1 MRNSLATLAALPLI
15 LGSVQAFSQE
25 SEADVRARET
35 EQRMTDDERF
45 SLLVSILGNVP
56 GASVPADPRVADLE
70 NASAGWTPGVPRLS
84 IPDLQSSD
92 ASMGITNPGYRPD
105 DPGATAFPASIVV
118 GSSFNPE
125 LAREGGIAIAR
136 EARSR
141 GFNIMLAGGMNLT
154 REVRNG
160 RNFEYYGEDPLL
172 SAILASEQVN
182 GIQSQQVV
190 STLKH
195 FTLNANETN
204 RHWLDAIISP
214 AAHRESDLLAFQIA
228 IERSQPGAIMSGY
241 NKINGEYAGGSHHL
255 LNEVLKGTWG
265 YKGYVMSDWGATPE
279 WEYALRGLDQESGAQ
294 ADRFMWSLD
303 AEPFAEPLR
312 QAYADG
318 KLPKERLSDM
328 VRRILRSAY
337 AVGID
342 KWEAAPAVDMVRH
355 NEIALEIARQGI
367 VLLKNENALP
377 LPADK
382 PLKIAVIGGYA
393 QQGVIS
399 GTGSGAVAPVGGFA
413 STSKIGGAGVMG
425 KHRNLFLFQPSPV
438 DALQR
443 AFPNAQVEFDPGYT
457 PAEAALTARRAD
469 VVIAFGIRVEGEGF
483 DLPDLSLPWGQDAV
497 IDAVATANPNTIVV
511 LETGNPVSM
520 PWRDK
525 VKAIVQAWYPGQ
537 AGAQAIAEVLAGK
550 VNPSGRTPITWPASL
565 ADTPR
570 PTLPGLGTPWG
581 TPVTIRYDEGA
592 EVGYRWYAKK
602 DIKPLYAFGHGLSYT
617 SFAYGDLRISDGTAK
632 TAAAESDQPGVA
644 TVKASTPPAKE
655 TTTLLPG
662 GETVTAIFTVT
673 NTGGREGADVPQL
686 YLTAGPNEKR
696 MRLLG
701 FERVVLK
708 PGESKE
714 VVLVVDPRLLAR
726 FDDKANQWRIAEG
739 TYQVALGK
747 SAADLVLTG
756 SAELEGRLFG
766 R

>member
-1 MRNSLATLAALPLI
+1 MRAFVASLAALPLVF
-15 LGSVQAFSQE
+15 GSVQAFSQA
-25 SEADVRARET
+25 SEADVLARET
-35 EQRMTDDERF
+35 ERRMTDDERF
-45 SLLVSILGNVP
+45 SLLVSILGTVAG
-56 GASVPADPRVADLE
+56 GAIAPDPRVAHLE
-70 NASAGWTPGVPRLS
+70 NPSAGWTPGIPRLG

-92 ASMGITNPGYRPD
+92 ASMGVTNPGYRPD
-105 DPGATAFPASIVV
+105 DKGATAFPASIVV

-125 LAREGGIAIAR
+125 LAREGGVAIAR
-136 EARSR
+136 EARIR

-182 GIQSQQVV
+182 GIQSQQVI

-195 FTLNANETN
+195 YTLNANETN
-204 RHWLDAIISP
+204 RHWLDAIIDP

-241 NKINGEYAGGSHHL
+241 NKINGEYAGGNHHL
-255 LNEVLKGTWG
+255 LNEVLKGSWG

-294 ADRFMWSLD
+294 GDKLLWGLET
-303 AEPFAEPLR
+303 EPFTEPLR
-312 QAYADG
+312 QAYAEG

-328 VRRILRSAY
+328 VRRILHSIY

-342 KWEAAPAVDMVRH
+342 KWGPAPAVDMAKH
-355 NEIALEIARQGI
+355 NKIALDIARQGI
-367 VLLKNENALP
+367 VLLKNEAALP
-377 LPADK
+377 LATDR
-382 PLKIAVIGGYA
+382 PLKIAVVGGYA

-413 STSKIGGAGVMG
+413 SVTKIGGAGIMG
-425 KHRNLFLFQPSPV
+425 RHRNLFLFRPSPV
-438 DALQR
+438 EELRKAL
-443 AFPNAQVEFDPGYT
+443 PNAQIEFDPGYT
-457 PAEAALTARRAD
+457 PAEAAFTARRAD
-469 VVIAFGIRVEGEGF
+469 VVIAVGIRVEGEGF

-497 IDAVATANPNTIVV
+497 IEAVAAANPNTIVV

-537 AGAQAIAEVLAGK
+537 AGSQAIAEVLAGK
-550 VNPSGRTPITWPASL
+550 INPSGRSPITWPVSL

-581 TPVTIRYDEGA
+581 TPTTIRYDEGA

-617 SFAYGDLRISDGTAK
+617 TFDYSGL
-632 TAAAESDQPGVA
+632 
-644 TVKASTPPAKE
+644 TVI
-655 TTTLLPG
+655 G
-662 GETVTAIFTVT
+662 GETVTATFTVT
-673 NTGGREGADVPQL
+673 NAGKREGADVPQL
-686 YLTAGPNEKR
+686 YLTAAPNEKR
-696 MRLLG
+696 MRLIG
-701 FERVVLK
+701 FERVELA
-708 PGESKE
+708 PGESRR
-714 VVLVVDPRLLAR
+714 VTLTVDPRLLAR
-726 FDDKANQWRIAEG
+726 FDGAANQWRIAEG
-739 TYQVALGK
+739 PHEVALGK
-747 SAADLVLTG
+747 SAGDLVLTG
-756 SAELEGRLFG
+756 SANLTGRLFG
-766 R
+766 K